1 LPDRS
6 KGKYGS
12 TSRSSVRAYNEALV
26 AAARQLRTRP
36 LISQRCP
43 NILDAVQNPNWF
55 GLSFKEPS
63 WGGWKVFLA
72 ALFGLPMTEH
82 QADLFRQF
90 SGRQT
95 PPTAPTREA
104 WVVVGRRGGKSSIA
118 ALLATYLA
126 VSRDYTPYLAHGEV
140 ATIPVIAADRRGART
155 CLNYIKGFIHSIP
168 AIKLLVKEE
177 RVSSVEFN
185 NRVLIEIHTCSFRTV
200 RGYTMVNAICDE
212 IGFWRTDQRAKN
224 RDKEVIRA
232 LRPCM
237 ATIPGSSLIA
247 LSSPY
252 ERRGA
257 LFENY
262 EEHFGRE
269 ADPVLVWKAS
279 TREMNPA
286 IDPRVIEN
294 EYAND
299 AAAASAEYGG
309 EFPRNPEF
317 L

>member
-12 TSRSSVRAYNEALV
+12 NSERSVRAYNEALV
-26 AAARQLRTRP
+26 EAARQLRTRP

-43 NILDAVQNPNWF
+43 NILDAMQDPNWF

-63 WGGWKVFLA
+63 WDSWKVFLA
-72 ALFGLPMTEH
+72 ALFGLPMTQH

-104 WVVVGRRGGKSSIA
+104 WVVVGRKGGKSYVA

-126 VSRDYTPYLAHGEV
+126 VARDYTPHLAPGEV

-155 CLNYIKGFIHSIP
+155 CLNYIKGFIHSVP

-177 RVSSVEFN
+177 RVNSVEFS
-185 NRVLIEIHTCSFRTV
+185 NRVMIEIHTCSYRTV

-212 IGFWRTDQRAKN
+212 IGFWRTDRRAKN

-232 LRPCM
+232 LIPCM
-237 ATIPGSSLIA
+237 ATIPDALLIA

-252 ERRGA
+252 ERRGV

-262 EEHFGRE
+262 EQHFGRDGDPTLVWQAPTRAMNPTIDPMLIE
-269 ADPVLVWKAS
+269 REYAKDPVGAS
-279 TREMNPA
+279 
-286 IDPRVIEN
+286 
-294 EYAND
+294 
-299 AAAASAEYGG
+299 SEYGAL
-309 EFPRNPEF
+309 FPQA
-317 L
+317 